1 MALIKNLK
9 AKPATA
15 RISVS
20 LPEPVLRKLDA
31 YRVYLGEVNGYLPDR
46 AETIEQF
53 LLYVFGEDKAFAKW
67 YRADDKAQAARIDAL
82 QNKDAP
88 APVPSSAARPDE
100 PPHQAYE

>member
-9 AKPATA
+9 AKAATA

-20 LPEPVLRKLDA
+20 VPEPVLRKLDA
-31 YRVYLGEVNGYLPDR
+31 YRLYLGEVNGYQPDR

-53 LLYVFGEDKAFAKW
+53 LLYVFSEDKAFAKW
-67 YRADDKAQAARIDAL
+67 LQPTNAAQAARIDAL

-88 APVPSSAARPDE
+88 APSSAAKSEE
-100 PPHQAYE
+100 PSRLAYE